1 MKSLFVFACLLVSA
15 ARGAVLNVYTY
26 DSFDGKDT
34 LGEWMAARAKA
45 ATGCDVKYKVFPTA
59 GEALNQVA
67 VEGKKTQADIV
78 IGVDQTLLRRARE
91 IRVFDRA
98 PESLLKPIAPDLIFD
113 SEKKW
118 VPFDYGYLSICYDDR
133 RKNPP
138 PVGMSLQAFAER
150 PEHHKRVVLED
161 PRTSSLGQS
170 LLVWTRILY
179 PGDAFTAFWKKLL
192 SQAVTVSPGWSAAY
206 GLFLSGEADFVFS
219 YTTSPAYHIEKEKN
233 AHIHAMIFP
242 EGNYRQVEAVG
253 VVSSSTQKE
262 CARKWIELL
271 VSAEAQAALPTRQW
285 MYPARAATPLPKSFQ
300 ALPAVKKVLD
310 SADVARH
317 VGREDLKTWTQ
328 LAAGLR

>member
-1 MKSLFVFACLLVSA
+1 MLVVSPA
-15 ARGAVLNVYTY
+15 GGAVLNVYTY

-34 LGEWMAARAKA
+34 LGEWLSARAKA
-45 ATGCDVKYKVFPTA
+45 ATGCEVKYQVFPTA

-67 VEGKKTQADIV
+67 VEGKKTRADIV

-98 PESLLKPIAPDLIFD
+98 PEELLKPIGSDLVFD

-118 VPFDYGYLSICYDDR
+118 VPFDYGYLSICFDDR

-138 PVGMSLQAFAER
+138 AAGMSLQAFADQTAYR
-150 PEHHKRVVLED
+150 KKLVLED

-170 LLVWTRILY
+170 LLVWTRILF
-179 PGDAFTAFWKKLL
+179 PGDAFPAFWKKLL
-192 SQAVTVSPGWSAAY
+192 GQAVTISPGWSAAY

-233 AHIHAMIFP
+233 THVQAMIFP
-242 EGNYRQVEAVG
+242 EGNYRQVEAAG
-253 VVSSSTQKE
+253 IVSTSKQKE

-271 VSAEAQAALPTRQW
+271 VSAESQAALPTRQW
-285 MYPARAATPLPKSFQ
+285 MYPARAGTPLPKSFQ
-300 ALPAVKKVLD
+300 GLPPVTKVLD
-310 SADVARH
+310 SPDVARH
-317 VGREDLKTWTQ
+317 VGREDLKTWTA